1 MAKKYILALAVIS
14 ALILVTAASCGNS
27 ENQQQLNTLATCLA
41 DKGVKEYGAFWC
53 PHCADQKKMFGK
65 AYDIILERGVYV
77 ECDPRCVPDAGGRLP
92 TACKGQRA
100 NVDECLIKG
109 VDGYPTWI
117 LPEGKRLEG
126 TQSLETLARVA
137 GCEYSAS
144 AG

>member
-1 MAKKYILALAVIS
+1 MVKKYIIALAIIS
-14 ALILVTAASCGNS
+14 ALVLVTAASCGNS
-27 ENQQQLNTLATCLA
+27 AEQQQLNALATCLA

-53 PHCADQKKMFGK
+53 PHCAEQKKAFGK
-65 AYDIILERGVYV
+65 AYDTILERGVYI
-77 ECDPRCVPDAGGRLP
+77 ECDPRCVPDARGNLP

-117 LPEGKRLEG
+117 FPDGKKLEG

-137 GCEYSAS
+137 GCEYTAS

>member
-65 AYDIILERGVYV
+65 AYDIIL
-77 ECDPRCVPDAGGRLP
+77 VPDAGGRLP